1 MALKLP
7 PYVHA
12 FRDRHGKARYY
23 FRRRGFRRAPLPGL
37 PYSGE
42 FMRAYEA
49 AAQTVGEFGSSRS
62 RPGTV
67 AAAVAGLERLCQSG
81 GEHAQGQAPDS
92 GALPRPQR
100 R

>member
-1 MALKLP
+1 MT
-7 PYVHA
+7 
-12 FRDRHGKARYY
+12 
-23 FRRRGFRRAPLPGL
+23 RAPATFRQ
-37 PYSGE
+37 SDITKAI
-42 FMRAYEA
+42 RAARKAGVENVRVEIA
-49 AAQTVGEFGSSRS
+49 KDGKPVGEFGSNRS